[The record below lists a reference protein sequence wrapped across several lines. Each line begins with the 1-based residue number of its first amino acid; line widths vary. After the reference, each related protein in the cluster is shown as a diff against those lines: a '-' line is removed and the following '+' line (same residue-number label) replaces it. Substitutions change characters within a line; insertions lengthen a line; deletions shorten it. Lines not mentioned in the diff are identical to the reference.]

1 MGRILLMDGKVIM
14 IINEIEIM
22 FFNVYYVEY
31 IWFRICRINLNKY
44 VEYNIIGYFW
54 WCLLILNI
62 FKRINSFFVC
72 YW

>member
-44 VEYNIIGYFW
+44 VEYNII
-54 WCLLILNI
+54 
-62 FKRINSFFVC
+62 
-72 YW
+72 